1 MTEAQVY
8 DFSTSLEDQV
18 QGITH
23 RTEPSLKAALLCRA
37 PRPASS
43 PEMSV
48 YISGRL

>member
-23 RTEPSLKAALLCRA
+23 RTEPSLKAALL
-37 PRPASS
+37 PS
-43 PEMSV
+43 PQACF
-48 YISGRL
+48 LP